1 MFFSAEVLINPLGL
15 RIARRQIIELLFSI
29 LVISILVT
37 VSIPTYLDCR
47 LRAKLSHA
55 FGEIN
60 KETDMYVY
68 HTINGTW
75 PQDKKQLETLRS
87 ELGFNLSDNNDKS
100 SYESYYVKNIEIENG
115 ALHVSFKE
123 ELEGKTLSIRAA
135 TPDMNPTGPV
145 ILVCNTE
152 KPGWIITGKD
162 KTDIDD
168 RLISRFLR

>member
-55 FGEIN
+55 FGEIS

-75 PQDKKQLETLRS
+75 PQDKKQLEKFQS
-87 ELGFNLSDNNDKS
+87 ELGFNLSDNKDKS
-100 SYESYYVKNIEIENG
+100 TYESYYVKNIEIENG
-115 ALHVSFKE
+115 AFHIMLKE
-123 ELEGKTLSIRAA
+123 ELKGKTLTIRPAVPE
-135 TPDMNPTGPV
+135 TDPTGPV
-145 ILVCNTE
+145 ILVCSKD
-152 KPGWIITGKD
+152 KPGWIIAGID
-162 KTDIDD
+162 KTDVDD
-168 RLISRFLR
+168 KLTSRFLQ